1 MTNPPVILHYKF
13 FESSKGKRR
22 DVMNIFSFTDKVFE
36 DALTDCGV
44 MENDN
49 PDWVENT
56 THDFYWID
64 PKDEPYIEIE
74 IEERG
79 TTK

>member
-1 MTNPPVILHYKF
+1 
-13 FESSKGKRR
+13 
-22 DVMNIFSFTDKVFE
+22 MNIFSFADKVFE
-36 DALTDCGV
+36 DALTETKT

-56 THDFYWID
+56 THEFHWIE
-64 PKDEPYIEIE
+64 DEPYIEIE

-79 TTK
+79 